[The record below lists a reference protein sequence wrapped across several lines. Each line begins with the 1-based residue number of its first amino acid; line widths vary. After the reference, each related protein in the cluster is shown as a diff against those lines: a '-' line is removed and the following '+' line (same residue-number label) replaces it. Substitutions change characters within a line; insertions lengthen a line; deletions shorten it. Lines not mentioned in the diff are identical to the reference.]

1 MGVEHVH
8 HHRKFRW
15 TALEIFPARG
25 PGAAAGASPATLL
38 GAGHPWG
45 KLLVCPWRG
54 EGGGMPGPSGATAE
68 RRAQACTPSPPSWPV
83 TFRLT
88 PEPHGA
94 PVSLVSEETV
104 CIRRSEV
111 PPALASS
118 DPATLLSWPV
128 HCRSGPLLR
137 ECHAVFQLLLEGHRG
152 PAQESSQQRP
162 VSAGPP
168 QGARVLWA
176 ELASVTLVP
185 CARYKCYKCPPKS
198 GYCRHPTF
206 QLKKPRTKEVL
217 PSQELGSA
225 AALPPAPGC

>member
-94 PVSLVSEETV
+94 PVSSVSEERV
-104 CIRRSEV
+104 CIRRSRCPQPWRPLILRLCSLGQYTAV
-111 PPALASS
+111 PDLYFENAMRFFNF
-118 DPATLLSWPV
+118 SWRV
-128 HCRSGPLLR
+128 TADQLR
-137 ECHAVFQLLLEGHRG
+137 
-152 PAQESSQQRP
+152 
-162 VSAGPP
+162 
-168 QGARVLWA
+168 
-176 ELASVTLVP
+176 
-185 CARYKCYKCPPKS
+185 K
-198 GYCRHPTF
+198 
-206 QLKKPRTKEVL
+206 
-217 PSQELGSA
+217 
-225 AALPPAPGC
+225 APNRDQ